1 MEKKKNIAF
10 IIKYVCVPLIAASV
24 PLIIYLSKER
34 EREKIEYE
42 REKRI
47 LQIRTELLQQQLQP
61 NYLKKMER
69 LIELAESGTV
79 VIVFKT
85 HKVYMNSNKE
95 VVGEADENIDVSVPR
110 IAYEK
115 TLQDEWNKLATEIAE
130 KEVMI
135 SSDVFRYFNDIANY
149 VKKYPFPEQTNN
161 YDYIMKSSWVDGN
174 FQARWYSLNSLL
186 KTKIENKLNLVE

>member
-10 IIKYVCVPLIAASV
+10 IIKYVCVPLIAALIAASV

-34 EREKIEYE
+34 E